1 MKDSQPEFAVTSS
14 LGTDLGHRVRG
25 ESWAWVYMRLSG
37 VALAFLVLGHLFVI
51 RVLVGL
57 NQVSLGFVAVQWSG
71 LGWRLYDLAMLIL
84 AMVHGANGV
93 RGLAYDHLPVRARAR
108 ALGAA
113 YLLCAAALG
122 LGTYVIVVFPRP
134 L

>member
-1 MKDSQPEFAVTSS
+1 MKASQPEFALTSS
-14 LGTDLGHRVRG
+14 RSSDLGHRVG
-25 ESWAWVYMRLSG
+25 QESWAWVFMRLSG

-71 LGWRLYDLAMLIL
+71 LGWRLYDLVMLVL
-84 AMVHGANGV
+84 AMVHGANGL
-93 RGLAYDHLPVRARAR
+93 RGLAYDHLPIRARAR
-108 ALGAA
+108 VLGAA
-113 YLLCAAALG
+113 YLLCGAALG
-122 LGTYVIVVFPRP
+122 LGTYVIVVFHRP